1 MFQKW
6 NYSPITTNSLIK
18 YNTNICNEKPAS
30 YIRITNDNQHSKS
43 KKDGLLPLLGYKG
56 TSLLIRW
63 YYKKIMEYIQCN
75 LLQALAAL
83 QIPRKY

>member
-1 MFQKW
+1 MKSLLHTLELQMTINIVSQK
-6 NYSPITTNSLIK
+6 N
-18 YNTNICNEKPAS
+18 
-30 YIRITNDNQHSKS
+30 
-43 KKDGLLPLLGYKG
+43 DGLLPLLRYKG